1 MFLLTL
7 RGKEGSENKG
17 ECKRLYFAFFFL
29 LYFSISYSCE
39 TVSISNREVGVIKIT
54 PIKKGE
60 KKIADT
66 VTGKRGRSQKMHNS

>member
-1 MFLLTL
+1 MKT
-7 RGKEGSENKG
+7 RGKAKG
-17 ECKRLYFAFFFL
+17 FILLFFFL

-66 VTGKRGRSQKMHNS
+66 VTGKRGRSKKMHNS